1 MTPIPMARVGMARLK
16 GIRSIL
22 SDVCQRDETMSRI
35 TEIGAMNVA
44 QAREHEDVIEE
55 IATILELGVKYIRKT
70 LGASHGKVMIK
81 NLFHEN
87 WPDCFDASV
96 LAGYTVSGARKY
108 GLIEELRSVTGLGV
122 KRLNKAIEDA
132 NGHMLL
138 KNLFR
143 DQWPEQSAKD
153 GLETGDDWSEK
164 EEDSDDETEEA
175 GDSTITYGT
184 QGGEEH
190 QALQRSIC
198 QIGEMKNFHVRT
210 NYDIGAGLKP
220 DVLWFKLQPEKN
232 NGPALVV
239 EIERGSSA
247 ALQKSLSSLKH
258 ANDRWPGTQLRL
270 IVPKKRREAV
280 EEKLTGA
287 FHEIRANLKISA
299 IEECRDR
306 DHYIL
311 AKTLDLINRL
321 HA

>member
-1 MTPIPMARVGMARLK
+1 
-16 GIRSIL
+16 
-22 SDVCQRDETMSRI
+22 MSRI
-35 TEIGAMNVA
+35 TEIGDMNVA
-44 QAREHEDVIEE
+44 QVREQEDIIAE
-55 IATILELGVKYIRKT
+55 IATILELSVKYVRKSV
-70 LGASHGKVMIK
+70 GDSHGKVLIK

-96 LAGYTVSGARKY
+96 LVGYTVSDARKY
-108 GLIEELRSVTGLGV
+108 RLTEELAFVTGLGV
-122 KRLNKAIEDA
+122 KRLNKMLEEA

-143 DQWPEQSAKD
+143 NQWPEQAAQHGPD
-153 GLETGDDWSEK
+153 TGDDWGDGEG
-164 EEDSDDETEEA
+164 ESDDDT
-175 GDSTITYGT
+175 DTDDNSTQMYGT

-198 QIGEMKNFHVRT
+198 EIGVMKNFHVRT

-270 IVPKKRREAV
+270 IIPQKRREAV

-287 FHEIRANLKISA
+287 FHEIRGNLKISA
-299 IEECRDR
+299 IEECRDT
-306 DHYIL
+306 DHYKL
-311 AKTLDLINRL
+311 AKTLELINKL